1 VAQFTGAQVS
11 PQTVTG
17 GQVLPG
23 TQVSGIVDDTVVQA
37 DQFLSFGLDG
47 NYLTGNQ
54 AQLVE
59 HSRGSFALLVRD
71 GNCLVG
77 AVGEEASR

>member
-1 VAQFTGAQVS
+1 MAQLTGAQVS
-11 PQTVTG
+11 LQTVTG

-23 TQVSGIVDDTVVQA
+23 TQLSESVDDTVLQA
-37 DQFLSFGLDG
+37 DQFLSFRLDG

-54 AQLVE
+54 AQLVK

-71 GNCLVG
+71 GNCLAG
-77 AVGEEASR
+77 AVREEASR